1 MYASAPGS
9 SVGTWELSVHT
20 GVLGQN
26 QPVVLHVCIS
36 TAENVLLQLSLG
48 KIFLLSLHQKLQ
60 RQGLSGTLIDK

>member
-1 MYASAPGS
+1 MLGVCACTYS
-9 SVGTWELSVHT
+9 WELSVHA

-60 RQGLSGTLIDK
+60 RQGLSGTLTDK